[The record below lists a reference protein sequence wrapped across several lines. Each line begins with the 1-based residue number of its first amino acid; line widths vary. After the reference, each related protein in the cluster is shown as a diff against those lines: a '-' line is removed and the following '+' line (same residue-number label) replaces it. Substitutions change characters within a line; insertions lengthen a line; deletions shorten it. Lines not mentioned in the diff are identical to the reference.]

1 MQFSQR
7 SKLSVILSLVGL
19 AALVSGLLITTTVMR
34 THAAPVHALGNQVIR
49 TVTSG
54 GTATFSSAPAGK
66 DGVQHPEIDQ
76 PAVGM
81 SQGVVHQSVNRS
93 SAQPSN
99 VSASVQG
106 STVTP
111 LSAGRLQTSFDGL
124 DFRQNRLASNGN
136 QFSLEPPDQG
146 LCVGNGFVLET
157 VNDVLRVY
165 DTHGNPLS
173 NPTAL
178 NAFYG
183 YAPAITRTSPPTFG
197 PFVTDPSC
205 YYDVPTRRWFH
216 NVLTLDTDPKTGAF
230 PGTNHLDLAV
240 SNTSSPLG
248 TWKIYHIAAQDD
260 GTQGTPNHMCPGPTP
275 SSTGPCLGDYPHI
288 GADANGFY
296 ITTNE
301 YGFFATG
308 LGFHAAQIYALP
320 KLALAANA
328 SKISFVQID
337 TIGLVGSP
345 GAGLPGNPGF
355 TVWPAT
361 SPSGQYA
368 TASNGTEYFMSSD
381 AAPEANGIGSSRDLI
396 VWNLSDTAT
405 LNTTRPTLNLAINVL
420 SVSPYSIPAK
430 ATQKKGNVPL
440 ATCLNTPSCSTLVA
454 GAADPFTEVEG
465 QLDSNDTRMQQ
476 VTYAAGK
483 LWGAL
488 DTAVTVHNV
497 GEAGIEWF
505 IVDPVSPK
513 VIKQGYLGG
522 NNANLIYPAIGV
534 TSAGKGIMT
543 FTLTGPNDYPSA
555 AYTSIDAQN
564 GLSSIYIAA
573 AGKGPQDG
581 FTEYKIFSPTGN
593 GVPRPRWGDYGAAVP
608 VGNSV
613 WIASEYINQTCT
625 YAQYIKNTPAS
636 PLFSCNMTRTALGN
650 WATRISQVAAS

>member
-7 SKLSVILSLVGL
+7 SKLSVVLSSIGL
-19 AALVSGLLITTTVMR
+19 AAIISALLLTTTTMR
-34 THAAPVHALGNQVIR
+34 SYAASHALGNQVVR
-49 TVTSG
+49 HVTSG
-54 GTATFSSAPAGK
+54 GTAAFSSASAGK
-66 DGVQHPEIDQ
+66 DGVQRPEIDQ
-76 PAVGM
+76 FAVGM
-81 SQGVVHQSVNRS
+81 SQGSVHHGVNRS
-93 SAQPSN
+93 SALPSN
-99 VSASVQG
+99 VRSSVQG
-106 STVTP
+106 STVST
-111 LSAGRLQTSFDGL
+111 SSGRLQTSFDGL
-124 DFRQNRLASNGN
+124 NFRQNRLASNGN

-165 DTHGNPLS
+165 NTHGNPLS

-183 YAPAITRTSPPTFG
+183 YPPAINRTTGRFG

-205 YYDVPTRRWFH
+205 YYDVPTQRWFH
-216 NVLTLDTDPKTGAF
+216 NVLTIDTNPKTGAF
-230 PGTNHLDLAV
+230 VGTNHLDLAV
-240 SNTSSPLG
+240 SDTSSPLG
-248 TWKIYHIAAQDD
+248 HWTIYSIPAQDD
-260 GTQGTPNHMCPGPTP
+260 GSMGTPNHKCEG
-275 SSTGPCLGDYPHI
+275 GPCLGDYPHI

-301 YGFFATG
+301 YGLFATG

-328 SKISFVQID
+328 SSLSLVQID

-361 SPSGQYA
+361 SPDGNYA
-368 TASNGTEYFMSSD
+368 TALNGTEYFMSSD
-381 AAPEANGIGSSRDLI
+381 AAPEANGIGSSRDLV

-405 LNTTRPTLNLAINVL
+405 LNTTSPTLNLGINVL
-420 SVSPYSIPAK
+420 TVKPYSIPAQ

-440 ATCLNTPSCSTLVA
+440 ATCLNTPSCATLVA
-454 GAADPFTEVEG
+454 GTADPFTEVEG

-488 DTAVTVHNV
+488 DTAVTVGQV

-505 IVDPVSPK
+505 IVDPLSPK
-513 VIKQGYLGG
+513 VLKQGYLGG
-522 NNANLIYPAIGV
+522 KNANLIYPAIGV

-543 FTLTGPNDYPSA
+543 FTLTGPNNFPSA

-564 GLSSIYIAA
+564 GVSSIYIAA

-608 VGNSV
+608 VGDSV
-613 WIASEYINQTCT
+613 WIASEYIGQTCT
-625 YAQYIKNTPAS
+625 YAQFIQNTPTS

-650 WATRISQVAAS
+650 WGTRISKVATS

>member
-1 MQFSQR
+1 MQFSLR

-19 AALVSGLLITTTVMR
+19 AALVSALLVTTTVLR
-34 THAAPVHALGNQVIR
+34 THAAAPPAAVKQVIR
-49 TVTSG
+49 HVTSG
-54 GTATFSSAPAGK
+54 GAAAFSSSPQGK
-66 DGVQHPEIDQ
+66 DGVQQPEINSTANGLG
-76 PAVGM
+76 PSA
-81 SQGVVHQSVNRS
+81 VHQEVNRS
-93 SAQPSN
+93 SARPSN

-106 STVTP
+106 SAVSTA
-111 LSAGRLQTSFDGL
+111 SGRLQTSFDGL

-157 VNDVLRVY
+157 INDVLRVY

-205 YYDVPTRRWFH
+205 YYDVSTQRWFH
-216 NVLTLDTDPKTGAF
+216 NVLTLDTNPNTDAF
-230 PGTNHLDLAV
+230 LGTNHLDLAV
-240 SNTSSPLG
+240 SDTSSPLG
-248 TWKIYHIAAQDD
+248 SWTIYSIPAQDD
-260 GTQGTPNHMCPGPTP
+260 GTQGTPNHHCD
-275 SSTGPCLGDYPHI
+275 SGPCLGDYPHI

-301 YGFFATG
+301 YGLFATG

-328 SKISFVQID
+328 SSITFVQID

-355 TVWPAT
+355 TVWPSTA
-361 SPSGQYA
+361 PDGHFA
-368 TASNGTEYFMSSD
+368 TALNGTEYFMSSD
-381 AAPEANGIGSSRDLI
+381 AAPEANGIGSSRDLV
-396 VWNLSDTAT
+396 VWGLSDTAT
-405 LNTTRPTLNLAINVL
+405 LNTASPTLNLAINVL
-420 SVSPYSIPAK
+420 TVNPYSIPAK

-440 ATCLNTPSCSTLVA
+440 ATCLNTSSCSALIL
-454 GAADPFTEVEG
+454 GGADPFTEVEG
-465 QLDSNDTRMQQ
+465 QLDTNDTRMQQ

-488 DTAVTVHNV
+488 DTAVTVGQV

-513 VIKQGYLGG
+513 VLKQGYLGG

-534 TSAGKGIMT
+534 TSAGKGVMT
-543 FTLTGPNDYPSA
+543 FTLVGPNNYPSA

-573 AGKGPQDG
+573 NGKGPQDG
-581 FTEYKIFSPTGN
+581 FTEYKVFGTN

-608 VGNSV
+608 VGNSI

-625 YAQYIKNTPAS
+625 YAQYIQNTPTS

-650 WATRISQVAAS
+650 WATRISQVAAN

>member
-7 SKLSVILSLVGL
+7 SKLSMVLSLAGFVVIVSAL
-19 AALVSGLLITTTVMR
+19 LVPTMALRTQAAQF
-34 THAAPVHALGNQVIR
+34 AGNQVIR
-49 TVTSG
+49 HVTSG
-54 GTATFSSAPAGK
+54 GVATFSSSSQGK
-66 DGVQHPEIDQ
+66 DGVQIPEIDQ
-76 PAVGM
+76 PAVGLG
-81 SQGVVHQSVNRS
+81 QAVARS
-93 SAQPSN
+93 LARPSN
-99 VSASVQG
+99 GSASIQG
-106 STVTP
+106 SDVST
-111 LSAGRLQTSFDGL
+111 SSSRLKTSFDGL
-124 DFRQNRLASNGN
+124 NFRQNRLASNGN
-136 QFSLEPPDQG
+136 QFSVEPPDQG

-165 DTHGNPLS
+165 DTDGNPLS
-173 NPTAL
+173 DPTSL
-178 NAFYG
+178 NAFYH
-183 YAPAITRTSPPTFG
+183 YPPAINRTTGIRG

-205 YYDVPTRRWFH
+205 YYDSSTQRWFH
-216 NVLTLDTDPKTGAF
+216 NVLTLDTNPKTGALV
-230 PGTNHLDLAV
+230 GTNHLDLAV
-240 SNTSSPLG
+240 SKTANPLDG
-248 TWKIYHIAAQDD
+248 WTIYSIAAQDN
-260 GTQGTPNHMCPGPTP
+260 GTMGTPNHHCD
-275 SSTGPCLGDYPHI
+275 SGPCLGDYPHI

-301 YGFFATG
+301 YGIFAPG

-328 SKISFVQID
+328 ASISFVQID

-361 SPSGQYA
+361 SPDGHYA
-368 TASNGTEYFMSSD
+368 TALNGTEYFLSSD
-381 AAPEANGIGSSRDLI
+381 AAPEANGNGASRDLI
-396 VWNLSDTAT
+396 VWTLSNSAS
-405 LNTTRPTLNLAINVL
+405 LNTASPNPLLSNTVL
-420 SVSPYSIPAK
+420 TVSPYSIPAR

-440 ATCLNTPSCSTLVA
+440 ATCFNTPACSTLVA

-465 QLDSNDTRMQQ
+465 QIDSNDTRMQQ

-488 DTAVTVHNV
+488 DTAVVVHHV

-505 IVDPVSPK
+505 IVDPASPK
-513 VIKQGYLGG
+513 VVKQGYLGG

-534 TSAGKGIMT
+534 TSAGKGVMA
-543 FTLTGPNDYPSA
+543 FTLTGPNHYPSA
-555 AYTSIDAQN
+555 AYTSIDAEN

-573 AGKGPQDG
+573 TGKGPQDG
-581 FTEYKIFSPTGN
+581 FSEYKIESPTGN

-613 WIASEYINQTCT
+613 WIASEYIGQTCT
-625 YAQYIKNTPAS
+625 YAQYIQNTAAS

-650 WATRISQVAAS
+650 WGTRISRVATE